1 MTLSALVSRLR
12 RDRPNAT
19 DIEIRAEMVEMIRRG
34 LADDDPAYV
43 DMLHNI
49 VVERLLADGG

>member
-1 MTLSALVSRLR
+1 
-12 RDRPNAT
+12 
-19 DIEIRAEMVEMIRRG
+19 MVEMIRRG